1 MEILKKTFSLLI
13 LLAVAMPAICA
24 KADFKTASVAGIPS
38 GYSKEIEKEGV
49 VDTLKYSVEVDGSIV
64 DKEALVYLPY
74 GYNPD
79 DRDTRYNV
87 LYLAHGGGDNPES
100 FFSRKRTPYPLNQVA
115 DHLIAEGIMD
125 PMIIVSASYYLPE
138 TTGAS
143 KGMENTIA
151 NVRDF
156 HKEVRGSLIP
166 AVGKKYNTHLRSMDD
181 GAITASRNHRAFGGF
196 SMGALATWY
205 QLAFDP
211 DAFSQYIPLSGDLWI
226 YDDAGNKKS
235 ASEAAK
241 WLDSKIAATP
251 YRGKDLNI
259 LAYSGT
265 KDIAYQPELSLIESL
280 DSESSMLEYSDD
292 LGEGNL
298 HFSVLPNGVHTYE
311 YISQYLMDA
320 MPRLWPKARTTP
332 YWLGADI
339 SGTTMTEAH
348 GGKFYNSLGEEMETI
363 ALMKQLGMNA
373 VRLRVWVNPQGGFCS
388 KEDVL
393 KLAKRAKANG
403 MEIMLCYHY
412 ADSWADPGKQP
423 IPEAWKN
430 YNYKQMKKAVYNHT
444 KETLELLKK
453 NGINVKWMQLGNETT
468 NGMLWD
474 MGRAQTNMEQYAGL
488 TDESYAA
495 AKKVFPDI
503 TCIVH
508 LDCGA
513 DIDRY
518 HFILNGL
525 NKYGAR
531 YDMIGMS
538 VYPYWDLGAKKAVSD
553 DDTMNKVVAN
563 IKTLS
568 KEYDKPVMIVE
579 TGYEAI
585 RPNEGYAFLRR
596 LMDATYPLEQCHG
609 IFYWAPELEGHY
621 PLGAFENN
629 RPTRILDAFT
639 EIAQGLPAGDMNF
652 YSMRDMEV
660 KTPNGLLKGTLY
672 LPFESKYMKDG
683 RLPIVIM
690 SHGFNGNYLETQK
703 YAECLASNGVAAFN
717 FDFCGGSMNSRSE
730 GKTSDMSV
738 YTELSDLE
746 AVTSM
751 IERLPNIDS
760 ERMMLLGCSQ
770 GALVSAMTAYE
781 NPGRYKGLILIYPA
795 LGIPASAEA
804 MLEAT
809 KDNPTDFE
817 FWGMKMSQKYY
828 RSIKG
833 IDAVAKLKGM
843 DMPVLVVYGED
854 DPITSPETV
863 EELKNSLSNVTIDK
877 IDNGKHGFPDLFNHR
892 VSEAD
897 VIRFVKN
904 ILKQHKISTK

>member
-1 MEILKKTFSLLI
+1 MITFKRALTLI
-13 LLAVAMPAICA
+13 FLLATGMISLHAQKDI
-24 KADFKTASVAGIPS
+24 KTAKVANIPKE
-38 GYSKEIEKEGV
+38 YSNEATQKGV
-49 VDTLKYSVEVDGSIV
+49 IDTLKYQATYNGKTIE
-64 DKEALVYLPY
+64 KEAIVYLPY
-74 GYNPD
+74 GYD
-79 DRDTRYNV
+79 AGDKDKRYNV

-100 FFSRKRTPYPLNQVA
+100 FFSTKRTPYPLNQVA
-115 DHLIAEGIMD
+115 DHLIAEGKMD
-125 PMIIVSASYYLPE
+125 PMIIVSASYYPPKN
-138 TTGAS
+138 TGAS
-143 KGMENTIA
+143 KDMDNTIA

-156 HKEVRGSLIP
+156 NKEVRSSLIP
-166 AVGKKYNTHLRSMDD
+166 AVGKKYNTYLRSFDD
-181 GAITASRNHRAFGGF
+181 GAITASRSHRAFGGF
-196 SMGALATWY
+196 SMGALSTWY

-226 YDDAGNKKS
+226 YDENGNKKS
-235 ASEAAK
+235 AAEAAK
-241 WLDSKIAATP
+241 WLNSQIASTP

-265 KDIAYQPELSLIESL
+265 KDIAYEPELGLIKSIDTDAPL
-280 DSESSMLEYSDD
+280 LEYSDD
-292 LGEGNL
+292 FDKGNI

-320 MPRLWPKARTTP
+320 MPRLWPKVRTTP

-453 NGINVKWMQLGNETT
+453 NGINVKWMQQGNETT

-474 MGRAQTNMEQYAGL
+474 MGRAQTNMEQYAGF

-518 HFILNGL
+518 HRILNGL
-525 NKYGAR
+525 DKYGAR

-538 VYPYWDLGAKKAVSD
+538 VYPYWDLQAKRATSD

-585 RPNEGYAFLRR
+585 RPNEGYAFLRK
-596 LMDATYPLEQCHG
+596 LMDATYPLKECHG
-609 IFYWAPELEGHY
+609 VFYWAPELEGHY

-629 RPTRILDAFT
+629 RPTRILDAFK
-639 EIAQGLPAGDMNF
+639 EISEGLPAGDMNF
-652 YSMRDMEV
+652 YSTSDMEV

-672 LPFESKYMKDG
+672 LPFESRYMKDG
-683 RLPIVIM
+683 KLPIVIM
-690 SHGFNGNYLETQK
+690 SHGFNGNYLETKK
-703 YAECLASNGVAAFN
+703 YAECMASNGVAAFN

-738 YTELSDLE
+738 YTELADLE
-746 AVTSM
+746 SVTSM

-760 ERMMLLGCSQ
+760 NRMMLLGCSQ
-770 GALVSAMTAYE
+770 GALVSTMTAYE

-795 LGIPASAEA
+795 LGIPASADA
-804 MLEAT
+804 MLEST
-809 KDNPTDFE
+809 KDKPTDFE

-833 IDAVAKLKGM
+833 IDAVAKLKEM

-863 EELKNSLSNVTIDK
+863 EELRKTLKNVTIDK
-877 IDNGKHGFPDLFNHR
+877 IHEGNHGFPDLFNHR

-897 VIRFVKN
+897 VLRFVKRN
-904 ILKQHKISTK
+904 L